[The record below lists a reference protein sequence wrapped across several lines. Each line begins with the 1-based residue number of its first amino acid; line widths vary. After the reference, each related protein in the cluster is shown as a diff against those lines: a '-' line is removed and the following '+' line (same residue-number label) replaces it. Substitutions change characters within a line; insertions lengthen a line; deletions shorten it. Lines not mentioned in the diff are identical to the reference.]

1 MRDGAGCVVS
11 IRTNIVALVVFA
23 LSPALGLAGTDEE
36 SAATWLPGS
45 NKSFNDARASL
56 DKNGVDFGLI
66 YATFHANACLRSFAI
81 FMVWPFGS
89 MMTRG

>member
-1 MRDGAGCVVS
+1 MS

-66 YATFHANACLRSFAI
+66 YVMDNITNVTGGTRRGGNR
-81 FMVWPFGS
+81 VW
-89 MMTRG
+89 TL